1 MKRLLSFALPFLLA
15 AALGAWAQ
23 SDTTPSPSSTNQATS
38 PSSSSST
45 QSNTQD
51 STSTRA
57 NPATSNTMSQS
68 GTSTTSQSSLEGC
81 VIKHETDY
89 FLQPENG
96 KPVKLNSSQDLS
108 QHLGHRVRVEGSVQN
123 GLNSNA
129 TGTESNSAANSSS
142 TSNGSYGSNSSAS
155 TGKVE
160 NGSSSPS
167 GTDYQTFEV
176 TRVNMV
182 SESCP
187 SGMQNQ
193 SAPNNNTQSPK

>member
-1 MKRLLSFALPFLLA
+1 
-15 AALGAWAQ
+15 
-23 SDTTPSPSSTNQATS
+23 
-38 PSSSSST
+38 
-45 QSNTQD
+45 
-51 STSTRA
+51 
-57 NPATSNTMSQS
+57 MSQS
-68 GTSTTSQSSLEGC
+68 GTNTTSQSSLEGC

-96 KPVKLNSSQDLS
+96 QPVKLNSSQDLS
-108 QHLGHRVRVEGSVQN
+108 QHVGHHVRVEGNVQN

-129 TGTESNSAANSSS
+129 NGTESNSSVNNGSS
-142 TSNGSYGSNSSAS
+142 SNGSYGSNSTAS

-167 GTDYQTFEV
+167 GTQYQTFDV
-176 TRVNMV
+176 TRVDMI

-193 SAPNNNTQSPK
+193 SAPSNNTQSPK